1 MAIHEDIEIQDIGFE
16 LKEKLDNL
24 PRLPGVYQFKNA
36 EGKIIYVGKAK
47 ILRNRVR
54 SYFQKGHNLA
64 SSPTSRSGHDPKTKV
79 MVSKIA
85 DLEVIVTD
93 TEMEALI
100 LENTLIK
107 KLKPRY
113 NIDLRDDK
121 SYPYIVVT
129 NEPFPRV
136 YVTRKIKQDGS
147 RYYGPYTDVKTMR
160 YALKSVRDIFQI
172 RSCRLPLTVES
183 IAKKKWKICLDYH
196 IGKCGGP
203 CEGLVSLEE
212 YNEMISQVE
221 KLIQGKTRDL
231 VHQLTDEMKIFS
243 ERLEFEKAGIIKKKI
258 EAIKVYSERQKIVS
272 LELIERDIITAV
284 SEGDDGC
291 GVIFKVRDGKLIGK
305 QHFYLSNVSERSESE
320 MIQTLI
326 ERYYVNADYIPPEIY
341 LSAEPVEMEFIEE
354 IARSKR
360 GGDVKIVV
368 PTDGEDFQ
376 PEADTPMAQKL
387 IKMCRAN
394 AKFMLDE
401 LKIQK
406 EKGKETVPHTL
417 QALQR
422 DLRLPATP
430 RRIECFDNSNIQ
442 GSDPVASMVVFV
454 DGKPRKSDYRKFKIK
469 TVVGPDDFASME
481 EVIERRYTRVMNE
494 GGQLPDLIV
503 VDGGKGQL
511 SSAVEILKQIGLEN
525 QPIVGLAKRLEEV
538 FVPGESESILLPRTS
553 SGLKL
558 LQHIRDEAHR
568 FAITFHRSLREKR
581 VISTQLTGI
590 EGIGETKATKL
601 LRQFGS
607 VKGVQDAS
615 LEEIAKV
622 VGMKAAQN
630 IRLYFR
636 SNKAEVKG

>member
-1 MAIHEDIEIQDIGFE
+1 MTIPTEDIKVNDIGFE
-16 LKEKLDNL
+16 LKEKLDSL

-36 EGKIIYVGKAK
+36 DGKVIYVGKAK

-54 SYFQKGHNLA
+54 SYFQVGHD
-64 SSPTSRSGHDPKTKV
+64 HDPKTKA
-79 MVSKIA
+79 MVSKAA

-136 YVTRKIKQDGS
+136 FVTRKIRQDGS

-160 YALKSVRDIFQI
+160 FALKSVRDIFQI
-172 RSCRLPLTVES
+172 RSCRLPLTEEGVR
-183 IAKKKWKICLDYH
+183 KKKWKVCLDYH

-203 CEGLVSLEE
+203 CEGLVTREE
-212 YNEMISQVE
+212 YHEMITQVE
-221 KLIQGKTRDL
+221 KLLKGKTRDL
-231 VHQLTDEMKIFS
+231 MAQLTEDMKGYS
-243 ERLEFEKAGIIKKKI
+243 ERLEFEKAGEAKKKLD
-258 EAIKVYSERQKIVS
+258 AITVYTEKQKMVS
-272 LELIERDIITAV
+272 LELIERDIIATV
-284 SEGDDGC
+284 SEDDDGC

-305 QHFYLSNVSERSESE
+305 QHFYLSNVSGRSESE
-320 MIQTLI
+320 MIETLI
-326 ERYYVNADYIPPEIY
+326 ERYYIKAEYVPPEVY
-341 LSAEPVEMEFIEE
+341 LSAEPSDPELVEGLLRE
-354 IARSKR
+354 KR
-360 GGDVKIVV
+360 GSAVTVMV
-368 PTDGEDFQ
+368 PVEGEDL
-376 PEADTPMAQKL
+376 KL
-387 IKMCRAN
+387 VRMCRAN

-406 EKGKETVPHTL
+406 EEGKETIPHTL

-422 DLRLPATP
+422 ELHLPAAP

-469 TVVGPDDFASME
+469 TVVGPDDFASIE
-481 EVIERRYTRVMNE
+481 EVIERRYTRTIRE
-494 GGQLPDLIV
+494 GGQLPDLVV

-511 SSAVEILKQIGLEN
+511 SSAVEVLRRIGLPN
-525 QPIVGLAKRLEEV
+525 QPIIGLAKRLEEV
-538 FVPGESESILLPRTS
+538 FVPGESESILLPKTTS
-553 SGLKL
+553 ALKL
-558 LQHIRDEAHR
+558 LQHVRDEAHR

-581 VISTQLTGI
+581 VISTQLTDIRGV
-590 EGIGETKATKL
+590 GETKAARL
-601 LRQFGS
+601 LREFGS
-607 VKGVQDAS
+607 VKNVRDAS
-615 LEEIAKV
+615 VEEIAKI
-622 VGMKAAQN
+622 VGEKAAKN
-630 IRLYFR
+630 IKSYL
-636 SNKAEVKG
+636 SETDSKQKVKSEK

>member
-1 MAIHEDIEIQDIGFE
+1 MPSLYEDIEIQDIGFE

-36 EGKIIYVGKAK
+36 EGKVIYVGKAK

-54 SYFQKGHNLA
+54 SYFQKGHN
-64 SSPTSRSGHDPKTKV
+64 HDPKTRV

-85 DLEVIVTD
+85 DLDVIVTD

-100 LENTLIK
+100 LESTLIK

-129 NEPFPRV
+129 NEPFPKV

-147 RYYGPYTDVKTMR
+147 RYFGPYTDVKTMR
-160 YALKSVRDIFQI
+160 FALKSVRDIFQI
-172 RSCRLPLTVES
+172 RSCRLPLTEEN
-183 IAKKKWKICLDYH
+183 IARKKWKVCLDYH
-196 IGKCGGP
+196 IKKCGGP
-203 CEGLVSLEE
+203 CEEIVSREE

-221 KLIQGKTRDL
+221 KLLKGKIHDL
-231 VHQLTDEMKIFS
+231 IRRLAEEMTTYS
-243 ERLEFEKAGIIKKKI
+243 ERLEFEKAAESKKKI
-258 EAIKVYSERQKIVS
+258 DAIRVYTEKQKMVS
-272 LELIERDIITAV
+272 LELIERDIIAAV

-305 QHFYLSNVSERSESE
+305 QHFYLSNVADRSESE
-320 MIQTLI
+320 MVQTII
-326 ERYYVNADYIPPEIY
+326 ERYYIKADYIPSEIY
-341 LSAEPVEMEFIEE
+341 LSAEPVESDFVENVLKLK
-354 IARSKR
+354 S
-360 GGDVKIVV
+360 GSGVNIVV
-368 PTDGEDFQ
+368 PTEGENL
-376 PEADTPMAQKL
+376 KL

-406 EKGKETVPHTL
+406 EKSKETVPHTL

-422 DLRLPATP
+422 DLHLPAAP

-454 DGKPRKSDYRKFKIK
+454 DGKPRKGDYRKFKIR

-481 EVIERRYTRVMNE
+481 EVIERRYSRVMRE
-494 GGQLPDLIV
+494 GGQLPDLVV

-511 SSAVEILKQIGLEN
+511 SSAVETLRRIGLEN
-525 QPIVGLAKRLEEV
+525 QPIIGLAKRLEEV

-553 SGLKL
+553 SSLKL
-558 LQHIRDEAHR
+558 LQQVRDEAHR
-568 FAITFHRSLREKR
+568 FAITFHRLIRERR
-581 VISTQLTGI
+581 VISSVLTDIDGV
-590 EGIGETKATKL
+590 GVTKAKKL
-601 LRQFGS
+601 LQKFGS
-607 VKGVQDAS
+607 VKGVQEAA
-615 LEEIAKV
+615 LERLAGV

-630 IRLYFR
+630 IKSYFE
-636 SNKAEVKG
+636 NAITEQQ

>member
-1 MAIHEDIEIQDIGFE
+1 MPGIFDDIEIQEVGFG

-24 PRLPGVYQFKNA
+24 PRQPGVYQFKNA
-36 EGKIIYVGKAK
+36 DGKIIYVGKAK

-54 SYFQKGHNLA
+54 SYFQKGHN
-64 SSPTSRSGHDPKTKV
+64 HDPKTKV
-79 MVSKIA
+79 LVTKIA

-93 TEMEALI
+93 SEMEALI

-136 YVTRKIKQDGS
+136 YVTRKVRQDGS

-160 YALKSVRDIFQI
+160 FALKSVRDIFQI
-172 RSCRLPLTVES
+172 RSCKLPLTEDGIS
-183 IAKKKWKICLDYH
+183 RKKWKVCLDYH

-212 YNEMISQVE
+212 YNDMISQVE
-221 KLIQGKTRDL
+221 RLLKGKTRDL
-231 VHQLTDEMKIFS
+231 IDQLTEEMQGYS
-243 ERLEFEKAGIIKKKI
+243 ERLEFEKAGETKKKI
-258 EAIKVYSERQKIVS
+258 AAIKVYTEKQKMVS
-272 LELIERDIITAV
+272 FELIERDIIAAV
-284 SEGDDGC
+284 SEDDDGC

-320 MIQTLI
+320 MIETLI
-326 ERYYVNADYIPPEIY
+326 ERYYIAADYIPPELF
-341 LSAEPVEMEFIEE
+341 LSAEPTDIEMVEELLTT
-354 IARSKR
+354 KR
-360 GGDVKIVV
+360 GGEVRITV
-368 PTDGEDFQ
+368 PDEGEDL
-376 PEADTPMAQKL
+376 KL
-387 IKMCRAN
+387 IRMCRAN

-406 EKGKETVPHTL
+406 EKGKETIPHTL

-422 DLRLPATP
+422 DLRLPAPP

-469 TVVGPDDFASME
+469 TVVGADDFASMAE
-481 EVIERRYTRVMNE
+481 IIERRYTRVMRE
-494 GGQLPDLIV
+494 GGQLPDLVV

-511 SSAVEILKQIGLEN
+511 SAAVETLRSIDLPN

-553 SGLKL
+553 SALKL
-558 LQHIRDEAHR
+558 LQQIRDEAHR

-581 VISTQLTGI
+581 VISTQLTDIAGV
-590 EGIGETKATKL
+590 GPTKATKL
-601 LRQFGS
+601 LREFGS
-607 VKGVQDAS
+607 VKGVREAS
-615 LEEIAKV
+615 LERLAEV
-622 VGMKAAQN
+622 VGMKAANN
-630 IRLYFR
+630 IKVFLGEADDV
-636 SNKAEVKG
+636 SPE

>member
-1 MAIHEDIEIQDIGFE
+1 MANLYEDIEIQEVGFG
-16 LKEKLDNL
+16 LREKLDNL
-24 PRLPGVYQFKNA
+24 PRLSGVYQFKNA

-54 SYFQKGHNLA
+54 SYFQKGHD
-64 SSPTSRSGHDPKTKV
+64 HDPKTKV
-79 MVSKIA
+79 LVTKIA

-136 YVTRKIKQDGS
+136 YVTRRVRQDGS

-160 YALKSVRDIFQI
+160 FALKSVRDIFQI
-172 RSCRLPLTVES
+172 RSCRLPLTEEG
-183 IAKKKWKICLDYH
+183 IAKKKWKVCLDYH

-203 CEGLVSLEE
+203 CEGIVSLEE
-212 YNEMISQVE
+212 YNEMVSQIE
-221 KLIQGKTRDL
+221 RLLQGKTHDL
-231 VHQLTDEMKIFS
+231 IGQLVDEMRIYS
-243 ERLEFEKAGIIKKKI
+243 ERLEFEKAGETKKKL
-258 EAIKVYSERQKIVS
+258 EAIKVYTEKQKMVS
-272 LELIERDIITAV
+272 FELIERDIIAAV

-291 GVIFKVRDGKLIGK
+291 GIIFKVRDGKLIGK
-305 QHFYLSNVSERSESE
+305 QHFYLSNVAERTESE
-320 MIQTLI
+320 MVGTLI
-326 ERYYVNADYIPPEIY
+326 ERYYINAEYIPPEIF
-341 LSAEPVEMEFIEE
+341 LSAEPDDIEFSDNLLKS
-354 IARSKR
+354 RR

-368 PTDGEDFQ
+368 PADGEDL
-376 PEADTPMAQKL
+376 KL
-387 IKMCRAN
+387 IRMCRAN

-406 EKGKETVPHTL
+406 EKSKETVPYTL

-422 DLRLPATP
+422 DLRLPALP

-454 DGKPRKSDYRKFKIK
+454 EGKPRKSDYRKFKIK

-481 EVIERRYTRVMNE
+481 EVIGRRYTRVIQE

-511 SSAVEILKQIGLEN
+511 SAAVETLRSINLPN

-538 FVPGESESILLPRTS
+538 FLPGEIESVLLPRTS
-553 SGLKL
+553 SALKL

-581 VISTQLTGI
+581 VISTQLTEIDGV
-590 EGIGETKATKL
+590 GAVKATKL
-601 LRQFGS
+601 LREFGS
-607 VKGVQDAS
+607 AKGVEAAS
-615 LEEIAKV
+615 LEQLAAV
-622 VGMKAAQN
+622 VGMKSARS
-630 IRLYFR
+630 IREFY
-636 SNKAEVKG
+636 SKDKTDGA

>member
-1 MAIHEDIEIQDIGFE
+1 MPNLSDEIEIQDIGFE

-24 PRLPGVYQFKNA
+24 PRQPGVYQFKNA
-36 EGKIIYVGKAK
+36 EEKIIYVGKAK

-54 SYFQKGHNLA
+54 SYFQKGHN
-64 SSPTSRSGHDPKTKV
+64 HDPKTKV

-85 DLEVIVTD
+85 GLEVIVTD

-231 VHQLTDEMKIFS
+231 IRQLTDEMKIFS
-243 ERLEFEKAGIIKKKI
+243 ERLEFEKAGIAKKKI
-258 EAIKVYSERQKIVS
+258 AAIKVYSERQKIVS
-272 LELIERDIITAV
+272 LELIERDIIAAV
-284 SEGDDGC
+284 SEDDDGC

-341 LSAEPVEMEFIEE
+341 LSAEPVEVEFIED

-360 GGDVKIVV
+360 GGDVRIVV
-368 PTDGEDFQ
+368 PTNGEDL
-376 PEADTPMAQKL
+376 KL

-406 EKGKETVPHTL
+406 EKGKETIPHTL

-422 DLRLPATP
+422 DLRLPAPP

-469 TVVGPDDFASME
+469 TVVGADDFASME

-494 GGQLPDLIV
+494 GAQLPDLIV

-511 SSAVEILKQIGLEN
+511 SSAVEILRQIGLEN

-538 FVPGESESILLPRTS
+538 FVPSESESILLPRTS
-553 SGLKL
+553 SALKL

-607 VKGVQDAS
+607 VKGVQDAPI
-615 LEEIAKV
+615 EEIAKV

-630 IRLYFR
+630 IYLHFGL
-636 SNKAEVKG
+636 KTEEVKE

>member
-1 MAIHEDIEIQDIGFE
+1 MSIYEEIEIQEIGFE

-54 SYFQKGHNLA
+54 SYFQKGHN
-64 SSPTSRSGHDPKTKV
+64 HDPKTKI

-121 SYPYIVVT
+121 SYPYIVIT
-129 NEPFPRV
+129 HEEFPRIFP
-136 YVTRKIKQDGS
+136 TRKIRQDGS
-147 RYYGPYTDVKTMR
+147 KYFGPYTDVKTMR
-160 YALKSVRDIFQI
+160 FALKSVRDIFQI
-172 RSCRLPLTVES
+172 RSCRLPLTVDS

-196 IGKCGGP
+196 IHKCGGP
-203 CEGLVSLEE
+203 CEGFVSREE
-212 YNEMISQVE
+212 YNEMISQIE
-221 KLIQGKTRDL
+221 KLLEGKTGTL
-231 VHQLTDEMKIFS
+231 LKQLADEMAIYS
-243 ERLEFEKAGIIKKKI
+243 ERLEFEKAAEAKKRI
-258 EAIKVYSERQKIVS
+258 EAIRIYSDKQKIVS
-272 LELIERDIITAV
+272 LELIERDIIAAV

-305 QHFYLSNVSERSESE
+305 QHFYLSNVSDRSESE

-326 ERYYVNADYIPPEIY
+326 ERYYMKSDYVPPEIF
-341 LSAEPVEMEFIEE
+341 LSAEPADREFVEDLLKS
-354 IARSKR
+354 RSR
-360 GGDVKIVV
+360 NVKIVV
-368 PTDGEDFQ
+368 PTDGD
-376 PEADTPMAQKL
+376 DLKL
-387 IKMCRAN
+387 IRMCRAN

-406 EKGKETVPHTL
+406 EKGKETIPHTL

-422 DLRLPATP
+422 DLHLPAPP

-481 EVIERRYTRVMNE
+481 EVIERRYTRVKNE
-494 GGQLPDLIV
+494 GGQFPDLVV

-511 SSAVEILKQIGLEN
+511 SSAVEILRQIGIEN
-525 QPIVGLAKRLEEV
+525 QPIIGLAKRLEEV

-558 LQHIRDEAHR
+558 LQHLRDEAHR

-581 VISTQLTGI
+581 IISTQLTDV
-590 EGIGETKATKL
+590 EGVGETKATKL
-601 LRQFGS
+601 LREFGS

-615 LEEIAKV
+615 IEEVAKV

-630 IRLYFR
+630 IKLQLGL
-636 SNKAEVKG
+636 KGEEVKK

>member
-1 MAIHEDIEIQDIGFE
+1 LPSLYEDIEIQDIGFE

-36 EGKIIYVGKAK
+36 EGKVIYVGKAK

-54 SYFQKGHNLA
+54 SYFQKGHN
-64 SSPTSRSGHDPKTKV
+64 HDPKTRV

-85 DLEVIVTD
+85 DLDVIVTD

-100 LENTLIK
+100 LESTLIK

-147 RYYGPYTDVKTMR
+147 RYFGPYTDVKTMR
-160 YALKSVRDIFQI
+160 FALKSVRDIFQI
-172 RSCRLPLTVES
+172 RSCRLPLTEEN
-183 IAKKKWKICLDYH
+183 IARKKWKVCLDYH
-196 IGKCGGP
+196 IKKCGGP
-203 CEGLVSLEE
+203 CEEIVSREE

-221 KLIQGKTRDL
+221 KLLKGKIHDL
-231 VHQLTDEMKIFS
+231 IRRLAEEMTTYS
-243 ERLEFEKAGIIKKKI
+243 ERLEFEKAAESKKKI
-258 EAIKVYSERQKIVS
+258 DAIRVYTEKQKMVS
-272 LELIERDIITAV
+272 LELIERDIIAAV

-305 QHFYLSNVSERSESE
+305 QHFYLSNVADRSESE
-320 MIQTLI
+320 MVQTII
-326 ERYYVNADYIPPEIY
+326 ERYYIKADYIPSEIY
-341 LSAEPVEMEFIEE
+341 LSAEPVESDFVENVLKLK
-354 IARSKR
+354 S
-360 GGDVKIVV
+360 GSGVNIVV
-368 PTDGEDFQ
+368 PTEGENL
-376 PEADTPMAQKL
+376 KL

-406 EKGKETVPHTL
+406 EKSKETVPHTL

-422 DLRLPATP
+422 DLHLPAAP

-454 DGKPRKSDYRKFKIK
+454 DGKPRKGDYRKFKIR

-481 EVIERRYTRVMNE
+481 EVIERRYSRVMRE
-494 GGQLPDLIV
+494 GGQLPDLVV

-511 SSAVEILKQIGLEN
+511 SSAVETLRRIGLEN
-525 QPIVGLAKRLEEV
+525 QPIIGLAKRLEEV

-553 SGLKL
+553 SSLKL
-558 LQHIRDEAHR
+558 LQQVRDEAHR
-568 FAITFHRSLREKR
+568 FAITFHRLIRERR
-581 VISTQLTGI
+581 VISSVLTDIDGV
-590 EGIGETKATKL
+590 GVTKAKKL
-601 LRQFGS
+601 LQKFGS
-607 VKGVQDAS
+607 VKGVQEAA
-615 LEEIAKV
+615 LERLAGV

-630 IRLYFR
+630 IKSYFE
-636 SNKAEVKG
+636 NAITEQQ

>member
-1 MAIHEDIEIQDIGFE
+1 MAVNEDIEIQEVGFGLE
-16 LKEKLDNL
+16 EKLNNL
-24 PRLPGVYQFKNA
+24 PRQPGVYQFKNSD
-36 EGKIIYVGKAK
+36 GKIIYVGKAK

-54 SYFQKGHNLA
+54 SYFQKGHN
-64 SSPTSRSGHDPKTKV
+64 SQGDRHDPKTKV
-79 MVSKIA
+79 MVAKIA

-129 NEPFPRV
+129 NEPYPKV

-160 YALKSVRDIFQI
+160 YALKSIRNIFQI
-172 RSCRLPLTVES
+172 RSCNLPLTVES
-183 IAKKKWKICLDYH
+183 IARKKWKICLDYH

-203 CEGLVSLEE
+203 CEGLVTQEE
-212 YNEMISQVE
+212 YDEMISQVE
-221 KLIQGKTRDL
+221 KLLKGKTHDL
-231 VHQLTDEMKIFS
+231 IGQLTEEMKIHS
-243 ERLEFEKAGIIKKKI
+243 ERLEYEKAGEIKKKI
-258 EAIKVYSERQKIVS
+258 DAIKVYTEKQKMVS
-272 LELIERDIITAV
+272 LELIERDIIAAV
-284 SEGDDGC
+284 SEDDDGC
-291 GVIFKVRDGKLIGK
+291 GVIFKVRDGKLVGK
-305 QHFYLSNVSERSESE
+305 QHFYLSNVSDRSESD
-320 MIQTLI
+320 MVGTLI
-326 ERYYVNADYIPPEIY
+326 ERYYINADYVPPEVY
-341 LSAEPVEMEFIEE
+341 LSAEPADMEFVENLLK
-354 IARSKR
+354 SKR
-360 GGDVKIVV
+360 GSDVRIVV
-368 PTDGEDFQ
+368 PTGGED
-376 PEADTPMAQKL
+376 QKL
-387 IKMCRAN
+387 IRMCRAN

-406 EKGKETVPHTL
+406 EKSKEAVPHTL

-422 DLRLPATP
+422 DLHLPAPP

-454 DGKPRKSDYRKFKIK
+454 DAKPRKSDYRKFKIK

-481 EVIERRYTRVMNE
+481 EVIERRYTRVINE
-494 GGQLPDLIV
+494 GLQVPDLIV

-511 SSAVEILKQIGLEN
+511 SSAVEVLRRIGLEN
-525 QPIVGLAKRLEEV
+525 QPIIGLAKRLEEV

-553 SGLKL
+553 SALKL

-581 VISTQLTGI
+581 VVSTQLTGI
-590 EGIGETKATKL
+590 DGIGETKATKL
-601 LRQFGS
+601 LREFGS
-607 VKGVQDAS
+607 VKGVRGAS
-615 LEEIAKV
+615 EEEIARV
-622 VGMKAAQN
+622 VGAKAAGN
-630 IRLYFR
+630 IKRFF
-636 SNKAEVKG
+636 SQAGAENR

>member
-1 MAIHEDIEIQDIGFE
+1 MPSLYEDIEIQEVGFE

-24 PRLPGVYQFKNA
+24 PRQPGVYQFKNA
-36 EGKIIYVGKAK
+36 ESKVIYVGKAK

-54 SYFQKGHNLA
+54 SYFQKGHN
-64 SSPTSRSGHDPKTKV
+64 HDPKTKV
-79 MVSKIA
+79 MVAKIA
-85 DLEVIVTD
+85 NLEVIVTD
-93 TEMEALI
+93 SEMEALI

-129 NEPFPRV
+129 NEPYARV

-160 YALKSVRDIFQI
+160 YALKSIRNIFQI
-172 RSCRLPLTVES
+172 RSCKWFLVEEV
-183 IAKKKWKICLDYH
+183 IRRKKFKVCLDYH

-203 CEGLVSLEE
+203 CEGFVTQEE
-212 YNEMISQVE
+212 YNDMISQVE
-221 KLIQGKTRDL
+221 KLLKGKTHDL
-231 VHQLTDEMKIFS
+231 IRQLTEEMKIYS
-243 ERLEFEKAGIIKKKI
+243 EGLEYEKAGDIKKKI
-258 EAIKVYSERQKIVS
+258 DAIRVYSEKQKMVS
-272 LELIERDIITAV
+272 LELIERDIIAAV
-284 SEGDDGC
+284 SEDDDGC
-291 GVIFKVRDGKLIGK
+291 GVIFKIRDGKLVGK
-305 QHFYLSNVSERSESE
+305 QHFYLSNVSDRSESD
-320 MIQTLI
+320 MVGTLI
-326 ERYYVNADYIPPEIY
+326 ERYYINADYVPPEVY
-341 LSAEPVEMEFIEE
+341 LSAEPDDMEFVENLLK
-354 IARSKR
+354 SKR
-360 GGDVKIVV
+360 GNEVKIVV
-368 PTDGEDFQ
+368 PTDGEDL
-376 PEADTPMAQKL
+376 KL
-387 IKMCRAN
+387 IRMCRAN

-406 EKGKETVPHTL
+406 EKSKETIPHTL

-422 DLRLPATP
+422 DLHLPAPP

-481 EVIERRYTRVMNE
+481 EIIERRYTRVMND
-494 GGQLPDLIV
+494 GSQLPDLIV

-511 SSAVEILKQIGLEN
+511 SSAVDTLRRIGLPNE
-525 QPIVGLAKRLEEV
+525 PIIGLAKRLEEV
-538 FVPGESESILLPRTS
+538 FVPDDSESILLPRTS
-553 SGLKL
+553 SALKL

-581 VISTQLTGI
+581 VVSTQLTGI

-601 LRQFGS
+601 LREFGS
-607 VKGVQDAS
+607 VKGVQEAS
-615 LEEIAKV
+615 VDDIAKV
-622 VGMKAAQN
+622 VGMKAA
-630 IRLYFR
+630 RAVKSYFEEQV
-636 SNKAEVKG
+636 NGVME

>member
-1 MAIHEDIEIQDIGFE
+1 MPKLYEDIEIQDIGFE
-16 LKEKLDNL
+16 LKEKLDDL

-54 SYFQKGHNLA
+54 SYFQKGHN
-64 SSPTSRSGHDPKTKV
+64 HDPKTKV

-107 KLKPRY
+107 KLRPRY

-183 IAKKKWKICLDYH
+183 IAKRKWKICLDYH

-203 CEGLVSLEE
+203 CEELVSQEE
-212 YNEMISQVE
+212 YGEMISQVE
-221 KLIQGKTRDL
+221 KLLKGKTRDL
-231 VHQLTDEMKIFS
+231 VRQLGDEMSIFS
-243 ERLEFEKAGIIKKKI
+243 ERLEFEKAGRVKKKI
-258 EAIKVYSERQKIVS
+258 EAIRVYSEKQKMVS
-272 LELIERDIITAV
+272 LELIERDIIAAV

-305 QHFYLSNVSERSESE
+305 QHFYLSNVSGRTESE
-320 MIQTLI
+320 MIQILI

-341 LSAEPVEMEFIEE
+341 LSAEPVEIEFIEE
-354 IARSKR
+354 IAKSKR
-360 GGDVKIVV
+360 GSDVKIVV
-368 PTDGEDFQ
+368 PTNGEDL
-376 PEADTPMAQKL
+376 KL

-417 QALQR
+417 RALQR
-422 DLRLPATP
+422 DLRLPAPP

-442 GSDPVASMVVFV
+442 GTDPVASMVVFV
-454 DGKPRKSDYRKFKIK
+454 DGKPRRSDYRKFKIR

-481 EVIERRYTRVMNE
+481 EVIERRYNRVMNE

-511 SSAVEILKQIGLEN
+511 SSAVEILRQIGLDN
-525 QPIVGLAKRLEEV
+525 QPIIGLAKRLEEV

-553 SGLKL
+553 SGLRL
-558 LQHIRDEAHR
+558 LQHLRDEAHR

-590 EGIGETKATKL
+590 EGIGEAKATKL

-615 LEEIAKV
+615 VEEIAKV
-622 VGMKAAQN
+622 VGAKAAES
-630 IRLYFR
+630 IKRFF
-636 SNKAEVKG
+636 AETAVEEKWKE

>member
-1 MAIHEDIEIQDIGFE
+1 MEDIEIQEIGFE

-24 PRLPGVYQFKNA
+24 PRHPGVYQFKNA

-47 ILRNRVR
+47 ALRNRVR
-54 SYFQKGHNLA
+54 SYFQKGHN
-64 SSPTSRSGHDPKTKV
+64 HDPKTKM

-129 NEPFPRV
+129 REPFPKV
-136 YVTRKIKQDGS
+136 YVTRKIRQDGS

-172 RSCRLPLTVES
+172 RSCRLPLTIEN
-183 IAKKKWKICLDYH
+183 IAKKKWKVCLDYH

-203 CEGLVSLEE
+203 CEGLVSSEE

-221 KLIQGKTRDL
+221 KLLQGKTRDL
-231 VHQLTDEMKIFS
+231 VRQLADEMAINS
-243 ERLEFEKAGIIKKKI
+243 ERLEFEKAGVTKKKI
-258 EAIKVYSERQKIVS
+258 EAIKVYSARQKMVS
-272 LELIERDIITAV
+272 LELIERDIIAAV
-284 SEGDDGC
+284 SEDDDGC
-291 GVIFKVRDGKLIGK
+291 GVIFKVRDGKLVGK
-305 QHFYLSNVSERSESE
+305 QHFYLSNVAGRSESE

-341 LSAEPVEMEFIEE
+341 LSAEPVEVEFIED
-354 IARSKR
+354 IAKSKR
-360 GGDVKIVV
+360 GRDIKIAV
-368 PTDGEDFQ
+368 PAEGEDL
-376 PEADTPMAQKL
+376 KL

-406 EKGKETVPHTL
+406 EKGKETVPFTL

-422 DLRLPATP
+422 DLRLPAPP

-454 DGKPRKSDYRKFKIK
+454 NGKPRKSDYRKFKIR

-481 EVIERRYTRVMNE
+481 EVIERRYTRLMNE
-494 GGQLPDLIV
+494 GGQFPDLIV

-511 SSAVEILKQIGLEN
+511 SSAVEILRQIGLEN

-553 SGLKL
+553 SALKL

-568 FAITFHRSLREKR
+568 FAITFHRSLRQKR
-581 VISTQLTGI
+581 IISTQLTGI
-590 EGIGETKATKL
+590 EGIGETKAVKL
-601 LRQFGS
+601 LREFGS

-615 LEEIAKV
+615 LEEVAKV
-622 VGMKAAQN
+622 VGAKAAQAIKN
-630 IRLYFR
+630 YFGGHEHLNGR
-636 SNKAEVKG
+636 TE

>member
-1 MAIHEDIEIQDIGFE
+1 MANLYEDIEIQEVGFE
-16 LKEKLDNL
+16 LREKLDNL
-24 PRLPGVYQFKNA
+24 PRLPGIYQFRNA
-36 EGKIIYVGKAK
+36 EEKVIYVGKAK

-54 SYFQKGHNLA
+54 SYFQKGHD
-64 SSPTSRSGHDPKTKV
+64 HDPKTRV

-85 DLEVIVTD
+85 DVEVIVTD

-136 YVTRKIKQDGS
+136 FVTRKIRQDGS
-147 RYYGPYTDVKTMR
+147 RYYGPYTDVKAVR
-160 YALKSVRDIFQI
+160 FALKSVRNIFQI
-172 RSCRLPLTVES
+172 RSCRLPLTRES

-203 CEGLVSLEE
+203 CEGFVTQEE
-212 YNEMISQVE
+212 YNEMIAQVE
-221 KLIQGKTRDL
+221 KLLRGRTRDL
-231 VHQLTDEMKIFS
+231 IEQLTEDMNVYS
-243 ERLEFEKAGIIKKKI
+243 ERLEFEKAGEAKKKI
-258 EAIKVYSERQKIVS
+258 DAIRVYSDKQKMVS
-272 LELIERDIITAV
+272 LELIERDIIAAV

-305 QHFYLSNVSERSESE
+305 QHFYLSNVADRSESE

-326 ERYYVNADYIPPEIY
+326 ERYYIHADYIPPEIY
-341 LSAEPVEMEFIEE
+341 LSAEPVDMEFIED
-354 IARSKR
+354 IAKSKR
-360 GGDVKIVV
+360 GGDTHIVV
-368 PTDGEDFQ
+368 PTSGGESQ
-376 PEADTPMAQKL
+376 PESDAPMAQKL
-387 IKMCRAN
+387 INMCRAN

-406 EKGKETVPHTL
+406 EKSKETVPHTL

-422 DLRLPATP
+422 DLHLPAPP

-454 DGKPRKSDYRKFKIK
+454 DAKPRKSDYRKFKIR

-481 EVIERRYTRVMNE
+481 EVIERRYSRVMRE
-494 GGQLPDLIV
+494 GGQLPDLVV

-511 SSAVEILKQIGLEN
+511 SSAVEVLRRIGLEN
-525 QPIVGLAKRLEEV
+525 QPIIGLAKRLEEV

-553 SGLKL
+553 SALKL
-558 LQHIRDEAHR
+558 LQYVRDEAHR

-581 VISTQLTGI
+581 VISTRLTDIDGV
-590 EGIGETKATKL
+590 GEMKATKL
-601 LRQFGS
+601 LREFGS
-607 VKGVQDAS
+607 LKGVQDAS
-615 LEEIAKV
+615 VDEIARV
-622 VGMKAAQN
+622 VGMKAAEN
-630 IRLYFR
+630 IKKYFAQAAVQE
-636 SNKAEVKG
+636 K

>member
-1 MAIHEDIEIQDIGFE
+1 MPNFFEDIEIQDIGFE

-24 PRLPGVYQFKNA
+24 PWLPGVYQFKNA
-36 EGKIIYVGKAK
+36 DGRIIYVGKAK
-47 ILRNRVR
+47 VLRSRVR
-54 SYFQKGHNLA
+54 SYFQKGHD
-64 SSPTSRSGHDPKTKV
+64 HDLKTKV
-79 MVSKIA
+79 MVSKVA

-160 YALKSVRDIFQI
+160 YALKLVRDIFQI
-172 RSCRLPLTVES
+172 RSCRLPLTAEN
-183 IAKKKWKICLDYH
+183 IAKKKWKVCLDYH

-203 CEGLVSLEE
+203 CERLVLLEE

-221 KLIQGKTRDL
+221 KLLQGKTRDL
-231 VHQLTDEMKIFS
+231 VRRLADEMAIHS
-243 ERLEFEKAGIIKKKI
+243 ERLEFEKAGVTKKKI
-258 EAIKVYSERQKIVS
+258 EAIKIYSARQKMVS
-272 LELIERDIITAV
+272 LELIERDIIAAV
-284 SEGDDGC
+284 SEDDDGC

-305 QHFYLSNVSERSESE
+305 QHFYLSNVAGRSESE

-341 LSAEPVEMEFIEE
+341 LSAEPVETEFIED
-354 IARSKR
+354 IAKSKR
-360 GGDVKIVV
+360 GSNIKLTV
-368 PTDGEDFQ
+368 PTDGEDL
-376 PEADTPMAQKL
+376 KL
-387 IKMCRAN
+387 IKMCQAN

-406 EKGKETVPHTL
+406 EKGKDTVPHTL

-422 DLRLPATP
+422 DLRLPAPP

-454 DGKPRKSDYRKFKIK
+454 DGKPRKSDYRKFKIR

-494 GGQLPDLIV
+494 GVQLPDLIV

-511 SSAVEILKQIGLEN
+511 SSAVEILRQIGLEN
-525 QPIVGLAKRLEEV
+525 QPIIGLAKRLEEV
-538 FVPGESESILLPRTS
+538 FVPDKSESVLLPRTS
-553 SGLKL
+553 SALKL
-558 LQHIRDEAHR
+558 LQHVRDEAHR

-581 VISTQLTGI
+581 IISTQLTDVG
-590 EGIGETKATKL
+590 GVGEAKATKL
-601 LRQFGS
+601 LREFGS
-607 VKGVQDAS
+607 VKGVRGAS
-615 LEEIAKV
+615 LEAIAKV
-622 VGMKAAQN
+622 VGMKVAQN
-630 IRLYFR
+630 IKAYF
-636 SNKAEVKG
+636 AEVAIEEK

>member
-1 MAIHEDIEIQDIGFE
+1 
-16 LKEKLDNL
+16 
-24 PRLPGVYQFKNA
+24 
-36 EGKIIYVGKAK
+36 
-47 ILRNRVR
+47 
-54 SYFQKGHNLA
+54 
-64 SSPTSRSGHDPKTKV
+64 
-79 MVSKIA
+79 
-85 DLEVIVTD
+85 
-93 TEMEALI
+93 MEALI

-136 YVTRKIKQDGS
+136 YVTRRIKQDGS

-183 IAKKKWKICLDYH
+183 IAKKRWKICLDYH

-203 CEGLVSLEE
+203 CEGFVSLEE
-212 YNEMISQVE
+212 YAQMISQVE
-221 KLIQGKTRDL
+221 RLLQGKTRDL
-231 VHQLTDEMKIFS
+231 VRQLADEMAIYS
-243 ERLEFEKAGIIKKKI
+243 ERLEFEKAGLVKRKI
-258 EAIKVYSERQKIVS
+258 EAVKVYSEKQKMVS
-272 LELIERDIITAV
+272 LELIERDIIAAV

-291 GVIFKVRDGKLIGK
+291 GVIFKVRDGKLVGK
-305 QHFYLSNVSERSESE
+305 QHFYLSNVADRSESE

-341 LSAEPVEMEFIEE
+341 LSAEPVEVEFIES
-354 IARSKR
+354 IAKSKR
-360 GGDVKIVV
+360 GSEIKIVV
-368 PTDGEDFQ
+368 PTDGEDL
-376 PEADTPMAQKL
+376 KL

-406 EKGKETVPHTL
+406 EKGKETIPHTL

-422 DLRLPATP
+422 DLRLPAPP

-454 DGKPRKSDYRKFKIK
+454 DGKARKSEYRKFKIR

-511 SSAVEILKQIGLEN
+511 SSAVEILRQIGLEN
-525 QPIVGLAKRLEEV
+525 QTIVGLAKRLEEV

-553 SGLKL
+553 SALKL

-581 VISTQLTGI
+581 VISTQLTSI

-607 VKGVQDAS
+607 VKGLRDAS

-622 VGMKAAQN
+622 VGLKVAQAIKAH
-630 IRLYFR
+630 F
-636 SNKAEVKG
+636 AEGAIGEK

>member
-1 MAIHEDIEIQDIGFE
+1 MAMHEDIEIQDIGFE

-24 PRLPGVYQFKNA
+24 PRSPGVYQFKSA

-47 ILRNRVR
+47 VLRNRVR
-54 SYFQKGHNLA
+54 SYFQKGHN
-64 SSPTSRSGHDPKTKV
+64 HDPKTKV
-79 MVSKIA
+79 MVTKIA

-93 TEMEALI
+93 SEMEALI

-129 NEPFPRV
+129 KEPFPRV
-136 YVTRKIKQDGS
+136 YVTRKLKQDGS

-172 RSCRLPLTVES
+172 RSCRLPLTTET
-183 IAKKKWKICLDYH
+183 IAKRKWKVCLDYH

-203 CEGLVSLEE
+203 CEGFVSSDE

-221 KLIQGKTRDL
+221 SLLKGKTRNL
-231 VHQLTDEMKIFS
+231 IRELTDEMSIFS
-243 ERLEFEKAGIIKKKI
+243 EKLEFEKAGITKRKI
-258 EAIKVYSERQKIVS
+258 DAIKVYSEKQKMVS
-272 LELIERDIITAV
+272 LELIERDIIAAV
-284 SEGDDGC
+284 SEDDDGC
-291 GVIFKVRDGKLIGK
+291 GVIFKVRDGKLVGK
-305 QHFYLSNVSERSESE
+305 QHFYLSNVAGRSESD

-326 ERYYVNADYIPPEIY
+326 ERYYVNTDYIPPEIY
-341 LSAEPVEMEFIEE
+341 LSADPVEMEFIESLARARRGRDIKIE
-354 IARSKR
+354 I
-360 GGDVKIVV
+360 
-368 PTDGEDFQ
+368 PTEGEDL
-376 PEADTPMAQKL
+376 KL

-401 LKIQK
+401 LRIQR

-422 DLRLPATP
+422 DLRLPAPP

-454 DGKPRKSDYRKFKIK
+454 DGKPKKSEYRKFKIK

-481 EVIERRYTRVMNE
+481 EVIERRYLRVMNE
-494 GGQLPDLIV
+494 GGQFPDLVV

-511 SSAVEILKQIGLEN
+511 SSALETLRLIGLDN
-525 QPIVGLAKRLEEV
+525 QPIIGLAKRLEEV
-538 FVPGESESILLPRTS
+538 FLPGENESILLPRTS
-553 SGLKL
+553 SALRL

-581 VISTQLTGI
+581 VISTQLTNI
-590 EGIGETKATKL
+590 DGIGETRATRL
-601 LRQFGS
+601 LRHFGS
-607 VKGVQDAS
+607 VKKVQAAS
-615 LEEIAKV
+615 LEEIAGI
-622 VGMKAAQN
+622 VGMKAAQK
-630 IRLYFR
+630 IKSYLG
-636 SNKAEVKG
+636 SNGEETGS

>member
-1 MAIHEDIEIQDIGFE
+1 MMAMHEDIEIQDIGFE

-24 PRLPGVYQFKNA
+24 PRSPGVYQFKSA

-47 ILRNRVR
+47 VLRNRVR
-54 SYFQKGHNLA
+54 SYFQKGHN
-64 SSPTSRSGHDPKTKV
+64 HDPKTKV
-79 MVSKIA
+79 MVTKIA

-93 TEMEALI
+93 SEMEALI

-129 NEPFPRV
+129 KEPFPRV
-136 YVTRKIKQDGS
+136 YVTRKLKQDGS

-172 RSCRLPLTVES
+172 RSCRLPLTTET
-183 IAKKKWKICLDYH
+183 IAKRKWKVCLDYH

-203 CEGLVSLEE
+203 CEGFVSSDE

-221 KLIQGKTRDL
+221 SLLKGKTRNL
-231 VHQLTDEMKIFS
+231 IRELTDEMSIFS
-243 ERLEFEKAGIIKKKI
+243 EKLEFEKAGITKRKI
-258 EAIKVYSERQKIVS
+258 DAIKVYSEKQKMVS
-272 LELIERDIITAV
+272 LELIERDIIAAV
-284 SEGDDGC
+284 SEDDDGC
-291 GVIFKVRDGKLIGK
+291 GVIFKVRDGKLVGK
-305 QHFYLSNVSERSESE
+305 QHFYLSNVAGRSESD

-326 ERYYVNADYIPPEIY
+326 ERYYVNTDYIPPEIY
-341 LSAEPVEMEFIEE
+341 LSADPVEMEFIESLARARRGRDIKIE
-354 IARSKR
+354 I
-360 GGDVKIVV
+360 
-368 PTDGEDFQ
+368 PTEGEDL
-376 PEADTPMAQKL
+376 KL

-401 LKIQK
+401 LRIQR

-422 DLRLPATP
+422 DLRLPAPP

-454 DGKPRKSDYRKFKIK
+454 DGKPKKSEYRKFKIK

-481 EVIERRYTRVMNE
+481 EVIERRYLRVMNE
-494 GGQLPDLIV
+494 GGQFPDLVV

-511 SSAVEILKQIGLEN
+511 SSALETLRLIGLDN
-525 QPIVGLAKRLEEV
+525 QPIIGLAKRLEEV
-538 FVPGESESILLPRTS
+538 FLPGENESILLPRTS
-553 SGLKL
+553 SALRL

-581 VISTQLTGI
+581 VISTQLTNI
-590 EGIGETKATKL
+590 DGIGETRATRL
-601 LRQFGS
+601 LRHFGS
-607 VKGVQDAS
+607 VKKVQAAS
-615 LEEIAKV
+615 LEEIAGI
-622 VGMKAAQN
+622 VGMKAAQK
-630 IRLYFR
+630 IKSYLG
-636 SNKAEVKG
+636 SNGEETGS

>member
-1 MAIHEDIEIQDIGFE
+1 MPNLSEDIEIQDIGFE

-36 EGKIIYVGKAK
+36 DGKIIYVGKAK

-54 SYFQKGHNLA
+54 SYFQKGHD
-64 SSPTSRSGHDPKTKV
+64 HDPKTKV

-121 SYPYIVVT
+121 SYPYIVAT

-136 YVTRKIKQDGS
+136 FVTRKIKQDGS

-172 RSCRLPLTVES
+172 RSCRLPLTVEN
-183 IAKKKWKICLDYH
+183 IARKKWKICLDYH

-212 YNEMISQVE
+212 YNEMTSQVE
-221 KLIQGKTRDL
+221 KLLRGKTRDL
-231 VHQLTDEMKIFS
+231 VRQLTDEMAIYS
-243 ERLEFEKAGIIKKKI
+243 EGLEFEKAGLVKGKI
-258 EAIKVYSERQKIVS
+258 EAIKVYSEKQKMVS
-272 LELIERDIITAV
+272 LELIERDIIAVV
-284 SEGDDGC
+284 SEDDDGC

-305 QHFYLSNVSERSESE
+305 QHFYLSNVAERSGSE

-341 LSAEPVEMEFIEE
+341 LSAEPVEMEFIED
-354 IARSKR
+354 IAKSKR
-360 GGDVKIVV
+360 GGDLKITV
-368 PTDGEDFQ
+368 PTDGEDL
-376 PEADTPMAQKL
+376 KL

-406 EKGKETVPHTL
+406 EKSKETVPHTL

-422 DLRLPATP
+422 DLRLPAPP
-430 RRIECFDNSNIQ
+430 RRIECFDNSNNQ

-454 DGKPRKSDYRKFKIK
+454 DGKPRKSDYRKFKIR

-494 GGQLPDLIV
+494 GGQLPDLVV

-511 SSAVEILKQIGLEN
+511 SSAVEILRQIGLEK
-525 QPIVGLAKRLEEV
+525 QPIIGLAKRLEEV
-538 FVPGESESILLPRTS
+538 FVPDKSESILLPRTS
-553 SGLKL
+553 SALKL
-558 LQHIRDEAHR
+558 LQHVRDEAHR
-568 FAITFHRSLREKR
+568 FAITFHRSLREKQI
-581 VISTQLTGI
+581 ISTQLTGV
-590 EGIGETKATKL
+590 GGVGEAKATKL
-601 LRQFGS
+601 LREFGS
-607 VKGVQDAS
+607 VKGVRDAS
-615 LEEIAKV
+615 LEAIAKV

-630 IRLYFR
+630 IKAYF
-636 SNKAEVKG
+636 AEGAIEEK

>member
-1 MAIHEDIEIQDIGFE
+1 MPIPTEDIKISDIGFE

-36 EGKIIYVGKAK
+36 EGKVIYVGKAK

-54 SYFQKGHNLA
+54 SYFQE
-64 SSPTSRSGHDPKTKV
+64 GHDHDAKTKA
-79 MVSKIA
+79 MISKAA

-107 KLKPRY
+107 KLRPRY

-129 NEPFPRV
+129 NEPVPRV
-136 YVTRKIKQDGS
+136 FVTRKIRQDGS

-172 RSCRLPLTVES
+172 RSCRLPLSDEG
-183 IAKKKWKICLDYH
+183 IRKKKWKVCLDYH

-203 CEGLVSLEE
+203 CEGIVTREE
-212 YNEMISQVE
+212 YNDMIRQVE
-221 KLIQGKTRDL
+221 KLIKGKTRDL
-231 VHQLTDEMKIFS
+231 IGQLTEEMNARS
-243 ERLEFEKAGIIKKKI
+243 ERLEFERAGDLKKKI
-258 EAIKVYSERQKIVS
+258 DAITVYTEKQKMVT
-272 LELIERDIITAV
+272 LELIERDIIAV
-284 SEGDDGC
+284 ASEDDDAC

-320 MIQTLI
+320 MVETLI
-326 ERYYVNADYIPPEIY
+326 ERYYIKADYVPPEVF
-341 LSAEPVEMEFIEE
+341 LSAEPSDFDFVEKLLE
-354 IARSKR
+354 SKR
-360 GGDVKIVV
+360 EGRIKIVV
-368 PTDGEDFQ
+368 PDGGEDL
-376 PEADTPMAQKL
+376 KL
-387 IKMCRAN
+387 VRMCRAN

-406 EKGKETVPHTL
+406 EKSRETVPHTL
-417 QALQR
+417 QSLQR
-422 DLRLPATP
+422 DLHLPAPP

-454 DGKPRKSDYRKFKIK
+454 DGKPRKSDYRKFRIK

-481 EVIERRYTRVMNE
+481 EVIERRYSRVMRE
-494 GGQLPDLIV
+494 GGQLPDLVV

-511 SSAVEILKQIGLEN
+511 SSAVEVLHRIGLPN

-538 FVPGESESILLPRTS
+538 FVPGESESVLLPKTS
-553 SGLKL
+553 SALKL
-558 LQHIRDEAHR
+558 LQHVRDEAHR

-581 VISTQLTGI
+581 VVSSELTQI
-590 EGIGETKATKL
+590 EGVGERKAAKL
-601 LRQFGS
+601 LKEFGS
-607 VKGVQDAS
+607 VKGVRAAS
-615 LEEIAKV
+615 AEELSKSVGAKS
-622 VGMKAAQN
+622 AAN
-630 IRLYFR
+630 IRTYFEEKE
-636 SNKAEVKG
+636 KAEAGDRMREEETR

>member
-1 MAIHEDIEIQDIGFE
+1 MAIYDDIEIQNIGFE

-36 EGKIIYVGKAK
+36 EGKVIYVGKAK
-47 ILRNRVR
+47 VLKNRVR
-54 SYFQKGHNLA
+54 SYFQKGHD
-64 SSPTSRSGHDPKTKV
+64 SQRDRHDPKTKV

-121 SYPYIVVT
+121 SYPYIMVT

-172 RSCRLPLTVES
+172 RSCRLPLTVQN
-183 IAKKKWKICLDYH
+183 IAKKKWKVCLDYH

-203 CEGLVSLEE
+203 CEGIVSHEE
-212 YNEMISQVE
+212 YNEMILQVE
-221 KLIQGKTRDL
+221 RLLKGKTHDL
-231 VHQLTDEMKIFS
+231 IRQLTDEMTIFS
-243 ERLEFEKAGIIKKKI
+243 ERLEFEKAGMVKKKI
-258 EAIKVYSERQKIVS
+258 EAIKVYSEKQKIVS
-272 LELIERDIITAV
+272 LELIERDIIAAV
-284 SEGDDGC
+284 SEEDDGC

-341 LSAEPVEMEFIEE
+341 LSAEPSEIEFIEG
-354 IARSKR
+354 IAKSKR
-360 GGDVKIVV
+360 GTDVKIVV
-368 PTDGEDFQ
+368 PTAGEDV
-376 PEADTPMAQKL
+376 KL

-406 EKGKETVPHTL
+406 EKAKETVPHTL

-422 DLRLPATP
+422 DLRLPAPP

-454 DGKPRKSDYRKFKIK
+454 DGKPRKSDYRKFKIR

-481 EVIERRYTRVMNE
+481 EVIERRYARVMDE

-511 SSAVEILKQIGLEN
+511 SSALEILQQIGLGN
-525 QPIVGLAKRLEEV
+525 QPIIGLAKRLEEV
-538 FVPGESESILLPRTS
+538 FVPNESESILLPRTS
-553 SGLKL
+553 SSLKL

-568 FAITFHRSLREKR
+568 FAITFHRAVREKR
-581 VISTQLTGI
+581 VISTQLTSI
-590 EGIGETKATKL
+590 EGIGKTKATKL

-607 VKGVQDAS
+607 VKGVHDAI

-622 VGMKAAQN
+622 VGIKAAKKVKA
-630 IRLYFR
+630 YFSETPR
-636 SNKAEVKG
+636 EDGMME

>member
-1 MAIHEDIEIQDIGFE
+1 MPIPTEDIKISDIGFE

-36 EGKIIYVGKAK
+36 EGKVIYVGKAK

-54 SYFQKGHNLA
+54 SYFQE
-64 SSPTSRSGHDPKTKV
+64 GHDHDAKTKA
-79 MVSKIA
+79 MISKAA

-107 KLKPRY
+107 KLRPRY

-136 YVTRKIKQDGS
+136 FVTRKIRQDGS

-172 RSCRLPLTVES
+172 RSCRLPLSDEG
-183 IAKKKWKICLDYH
+183 IRKKKWKVCLDYH

-203 CEGLVSLEE
+203 CEGIVTREE
-212 YNEMISQVE
+212 YNDMIRQVE
-221 KLIQGKTRDL
+221 KLIKGKTRDL
-231 VHQLTDEMKIFS
+231 IGQLTEEMNARS
-243 ERLEFEKAGIIKKKI
+243 ERLEFERAGDLKKKI
-258 EAIKVYSERQKIVS
+258 DAITVYTEKQKMVT
-272 LELIERDIITAV
+272 LELIERDIIAV
-284 SEGDDGC
+284 ASEDDDAC

-320 MIQTLI
+320 MVETLI
-326 ERYYVNADYIPPEIY
+326 ERYYIKADYVPPEVF
-341 LSAEPVEMEFIEE
+341 LSAEPSDFDFVEKLLE
-354 IARSKR
+354 SKR
-360 GGDVKIVV
+360 EGRIKIVV
-368 PTDGEDFQ
+368 PDGGEDL
-376 PEADTPMAQKL
+376 KL
-387 IKMCRAN
+387 VRMCRAN

-406 EKGKETVPHTL
+406 EKSRETVPHTL
-417 QALQR
+417 QSLQR
-422 DLRLPATP
+422 DLHLPAPP

-454 DGKPRKSDYRKFKIK
+454 DGKPRKSDYRKFRIK

-481 EVIERRYTRVMNE
+481 EVIERRYSRVMRE
-494 GGQLPDLIV
+494 GGQLPDLVV

-511 SSAVEILKQIGLEN
+511 SSAVEVLHRIGLPN

-538 FVPGESESILLPRTS
+538 FVPGESESVLLPKTS
-553 SGLKL
+553 SALKL
-558 LQHIRDEAHR
+558 LQHVRDEAHR

-581 VISTQLTGI
+581 VVSSELTQI
-590 EGIGETKATKL
+590 EGVGERKAAKL
-601 LRQFGS
+601 LKEFGS
-607 VKGVQDAS
+607 VKGVRAAS
-615 LEEIAKV
+615 AEELSKSVGAKS
-622 VGMKAAQN
+622 AAN
-630 IRLYFR
+630 IRTYFEEKE
-636 SNKAEVKG
+636 KAEAGDRIREEETR